1 MLISI
6 IVGMKYIKKIDKLLG
21 KESAGFINML
31 PIRAV
36 IVNVIAINTENQE
49 ANSGLG
55 IFDLYIFSKI
65 LPIQK
70 RLITAKNEI
79 EYTQA
84 NNLTFHFVINKIE
97 IQRSKNIV
105 IIL

>member
-6 IVGMKYIKKIDKLLG
+6 IVGIKYIKKIDKLLG
-21 KESAGFINML
+21 KESAGFINIFPL
-31 PIRAV
+31 NAA
-36 IVNVIAINTENQE
+36 IVNVIAINTETHG
-49 ANSGLG
+49 AISGLG

-65 LPIQK
+65 LPIQN

-84 NNLTFHFVINKIE
+84 SNLTFHFVINKIE
-97 IQRSKNIV
+97 IQRTKNIV